1 MLSFILWNFNPD
13 LYSGPPIIK
22 WYGLLF
28 ATGFLLSQQV
38 LFYVYKQE
46 MGPSELGKKNAEKLV
61 ESLTVYMI
69 LATIIGARL
78 GHVLFYQPMD
88 YLADPIRILN
98 IREGG
103 LASHGALVGILFAIW
118 IFSKYRFNTKK
129 GHKRGL
135 FFIPTNRGYSYFQIL
150 DRLVIVVAL
159 TGALIRFGNFT
170 NSEIIGKPTHSDYG
184 VVFARDVTDYLLY
197 DANGSGWLE
206 EVTYQADP
214 TRELD
219 EQGNVPVNIHLD
231 FKNIPHAE
239 FDVVSFMDNG
249 INSKLSRVPMHV
261 YEPVMHNL
269 DYDLVKTDAG
279 YYSAVVQT
287 YMVSRHPAQLY
298 ESVSS
303 LLLFFLMFFLW
314 SKLKIKTP
322 EGRLFSLFLILLFS
336 LRFFYEFMKENQ
348 VAFEDNMSLNMGQWL
363 SIPPVLICVYI
374 FVQTY
379 RNPKVP
385 ANSQGTGS

>member
-1 MLSFILWNFNPD
+1 MLSFILWNFNSD

-28 ATGFLLSQQV
+28 ATGFLISQQV

-88 YLADPIRILN
+88 YLADPVRILN
-98 IREGG
+98 SREGG
-103 LASHGALVGILFAIW
+103 LASHGAIISILLAIW

-129 GHKRGL
+129 GTKRGL
-135 FFIPTNRGYSYFQIL
+135 FFIPTNRGYSYMQIL
-150 DRLVIVVAL
+150 DRLAIVVAL

-170 NSEIIGKPTHSDYG
+170 NSEIIGKPTNSDYG

-206 EVTYQADP
+206 EVTYRADP
-214 TRELD
+214 TREMD
-219 EQGNVPVNIHLD
+219 EQGNVPVKIYLD
-231 FKNIPHAE
+231 FKNNPYSEA
-239 FDVVSFMDNG
+239 DLVSYMDNG
-249 INSKLSRVPMHV
+249 VNNKLSRVPMHV
-261 YEPVMHNL
+261 YEPVLHNL
-269 DYDLVKTDAG
+269 DYDLVKTSSG
-279 YYSAVVQT
+279 NYSAIVQT

-298 ESVSS
+298 ESSS
-303 LLLFFLMFFLW
+303 YLLLFFLLFFLW
-314 SKLKIKTP
+314 YKWRIKTP
-322 EGRLFSLFLILLFS
+322 EGSLFALF
-336 LRFFYEFMKENQ
+336 LVIVFGVRFCFEFLKENQ
-348 VAFEDNMSLNMGQWL
+348 VAFEDNMYLNMGQWL
-363 SIPPVLICVYI
+363 SIPPVLLGIYLLVKT
-374 FVQTY
+374 FK
-379 RNPKVP
+379 NPKVP
-385 ANSQGTGS
+385 TESQGTGS